1 MSGSYPMGVVQDHVV
16 LNQDAS
22 NALET
27 DWVNIWINTNSY
39 NFILRWEVFHEAGL
53 VQMSGSNPVG
63 VVQDHVVLHRDAFN
77 ALEIN
82 WVNIWINTN
91 SYNFILRC
99 VKLEGSFLIIS
110 RNLYRTI
117 YNTLYK

>member
-1 MSGSYPMGVVQDHVV
+1 MSGSNPVGVVQDHVV
-16 LNQDAS
+16 LNQDAF
-22 NALET
+22 NALEIN
-27 DWVNIWINTNSY
+27 WVNIWINTNSY
-39 NFILRWEVFHEAGL
+39 NFILRWEAFPWSWL

-63 VVQDHVVLHRDAFN
+63 VVQDRVVLSQDALN
-77 ALEIN
+77 ALETN
-82 WVNIWINTN
+82 WVNIWVNTN

>member
-1 MSGSYPMGVVQDHVV
+1 
-16 LNQDAS
+16 
-22 NALET
+22 
-27 DWVNIWINTNSY
+27 
-39 NFILRWEVFHEAGL
+39 
-53 VQMSGSNPVG
+53 MSGSNPVG
-63 VVQDHVVLHRDAFN
+63 VVQDHVVLNQDAFN

-99 VKLEGSFLIIS
+99 VKLEGIFLIIS